1 MKLNEIDEKLMNET
15 DWLNIAG
22 QIGGAFV
29 GSQLRRAVNDR
40 LPKYKKGGL
49 RRTTA
54 QRCKKV
60 NGRQVCDYSADVGF
74 DLPTI
79 QAPKAMR
86 TKTGRQP
93 SIDILNVDTANSQRR
108 RTR

>member
-1 MKLNEIDEKLMNET
+1 MRLNEIDDNLSEG
-15 DWLNIAG
+15 NILKALG
-22 QIGGAFV
+22 LIGGAYA
-29 GSQLRRAVNDR
+29 GSKLRRAVNDH

-49 RRTTA
+49 RRSTS
-54 QRCKKV
+54 QICQKV
-60 NGRQVCDYSADVGF
+60 NGRTVCDYGADVGF

-93 SIDILNVDTANSQRR
+93 SIDILNVNTANSRR

>member
-1 MKLNEIDEKLMNET
+1 MRLNEIDDSLGEG
-15 DWLNIAG
+15 NILKALG
-22 QIGGAFV
+22 LIGGAYA
-29 GSQLRRAVNDR
+29 GSQLRRAVNDH
-40 LPKYKKGGL
+40 LPTYKKGGL
-49 RRTTA
+49 RRTTG

-93 SIDILNVDTANSQRR
+93 SIDILNIDTANSRR
-108 RTR
+108 RSR